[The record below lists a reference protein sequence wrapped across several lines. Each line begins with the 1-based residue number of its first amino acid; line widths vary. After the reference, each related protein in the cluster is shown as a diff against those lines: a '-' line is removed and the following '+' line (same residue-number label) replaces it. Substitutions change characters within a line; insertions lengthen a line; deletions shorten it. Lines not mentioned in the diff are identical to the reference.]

1 MRRSDLC
8 PLGSCTIPKPSISQ
22 IISAVESTEE
32 HYFLCNSVISDLG
45 VSTRRRREKGGHL
58 RPGNSVECPR
68 VVQIRRAVE
77 PAEHNYFS
85 AGGVV
90 SHLQAR
96 ASRRRKWRAK
106 LDPAGGVRTSG
117 RRA

>member
-45 VSTRRRREKGGHL
+45 VSTRRRREEGGHL
-58 RPGNSVECPR
+58 RPGNSVECPG
-68 VVQIRRAVE
+68 VVQICRAVE

-85 AGGVV
+85 AGGVG
-90 SHLQAR
+90 SHPQIPAW
-96 ASRRRKWRAK
+96 RRRNGKAK
-106 LDPAGGVRTSG
+106 LDAARG
-117 RRA
+117 RK